1 MDLGELRAAVAS
13 ALGGIAE
20 VGVDDWTVLDAPV
33 DAVEPPVFMLIWG
46 PDPWRYID
54 TNCTDTA
61 QLEVV
66 CVAARLE
73 PEANYPTLEA
83 MVDSAIAALT
93 QARLRPYQTL
103 APGPFE
109 IAQITYLA
117 ARLQIR
123 RPVIIGGT

>member
-1 MDLGELRAAVAS
+1 MNLGDLRAAVAD
-13 ALGGIAE
+13 ALAGIAD
-20 VGVDDWTVLDAPV
+20 VSVDDWTVHPEPV
-33 DAVEPPVFMLIWG
+33 DAIEPPAFMLLWG
-46 PDPWRYID
+46 PDPWRYTD
-54 TNCTDTA
+54 TTCTDTA

-66 CVAARLE
+66 CVAHRLE
-73 PEANYPTLEA
+73 PEANYVVLEE

-123 RPVIIGGT
+123 RPVTIGGT